1 MSVMRRSWM
10 NVWLTERYQSRYSL
24 IARWRATRGL
34 ADVRVTC
41 ASLAG
46 MVVILSLQLTAQRV
60 GHRSTSIAN
69 DIQIGKLCYHRVS
82 PEHQNALPSPLPPSL
97 FLSLTIMVR
106 GSGTSLFLIVFSSLI
121 PGRRKVQDKARWW
134 TLIQVHII
142 DDRVTKHSD

>member
-41 ASLAG
+41 ASRAG

-82 PEHQNALPSPLPPSL
+82 PEHQSALLSPLPLYQLWFVDQVNPYFCL
-97 FLSLTIMVR
+97 C
-106 GSGTSLFLIVFSSLI
+106 FSSLI
-121 PGRRKVQDKARWW
+121 PGCRKVQDKARWW

-142 DDRVTKHSD
+142 DDRVTEHSD